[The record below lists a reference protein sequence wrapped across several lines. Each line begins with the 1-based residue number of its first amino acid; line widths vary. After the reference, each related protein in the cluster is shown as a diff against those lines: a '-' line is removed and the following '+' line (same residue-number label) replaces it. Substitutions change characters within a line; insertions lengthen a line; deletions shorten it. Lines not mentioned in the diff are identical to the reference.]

1 MAFTKT
7 WDETAPDGTSDQ
19 IAQGDDEIR
28 DFKYAIRER
37 LAIDHDFQA
46 SESGAYIGYHKKV
59 SLLNSTSVSAGEADV
74 GILHAEDVTAEDTND
89 YAELFYMDEQDNDV
103 QITNDGG
110 LNAAALKGNLPSDIL
125 SQCWPIGCLYINTT
139 GVDPNTELGF
149 GTWEAFG
156 AGRVLVGY
164 DSEDED
170 FDTAEETGGEKT
182 HQLTQAELPDY
193 TLKTANAHRGN
204 TPYQYG
210 DGVGGPT
217 YRVDDLSS
225 GGGDEPHNNLQPY
238 IVVHMWKRTA

>member
-89 YAELFYMDEQDNDV
+89 YAELFYMDEQDNNV
-103 QITNDGG
+103 QITSGG
-110 LNAAALKGNLPSDIL
+110 YINAAALGGTLPSSIL
-125 SQCWPIGCLYINTT
+125 AQCWPIGCIYTNIT
-139 GVDPNTELGF
+139 GVNPATELGF

-156 AGRVLVGY
+156 EGRVIVGY
-164 DSEDED
+164 DSGDTD
-170 FDTAEETGGEKT
+170 FDTAEETGGEKEHT
-182 HQLTQAELPDY
+182 LTQAELPDY
-193 TLKTANAHRGN
+193 VLQTNNAHRGSA
-204 TPYQYG
+204 PYQYG

-225 GGGDEPHNNLQPY
+225 GGSGEAHNNLQPY
-238 IVVHMWKRTA
+238 IVAHFWKRTA